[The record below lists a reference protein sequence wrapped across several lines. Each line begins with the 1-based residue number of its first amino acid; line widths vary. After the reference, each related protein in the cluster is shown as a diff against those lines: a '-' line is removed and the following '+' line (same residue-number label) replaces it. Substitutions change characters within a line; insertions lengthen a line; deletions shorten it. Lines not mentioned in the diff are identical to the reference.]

1 MRKYPL
7 NGPMI
12 VIMTLAANAASA
24 HDKALEKRILEAMN
38 NNIEDFRPVLED
50 ESDWIRTLI
59 HTEADGLLQSA
70 TRPDTEAMAGVLH
83 EDLTLNGPEGL
94 IGHWIEQWVHDAEAA
109 KQWID
114 DALESIEKE
123 KEKVKAKKGG
133 AKS

>member
-1 MRKYPL
+1 MRKYRL
-7 NGPMI
+7 CDSMI

-24 HDKALEKRILEAMN
+24 HDKALEKRILDAMN
-38 NNIEDFRPVLED
+38 NNIEDFRPVLEA

-70 TRPDTEAMAGVLH
+70 TRPDREAMSGILH
-83 EDLTLNGPEGL
+83 EDLTLNGPDGL
-94 IGHWIEQWVHDAEAA
+94 IGHWIEQWLHDAEAA

-123 KEKVKAKKGG
+123 KVKAKKGG